1 LEKGEV
7 GCGGRVRGRLMDGEK
22 GGGLR
27 VKGSKMGEGS
37 AWRKRRRVMLGKGER
52 IMRDG
57 KKGRV

>member
-1 LEKGEV
+1 
-7 GCGGRVRGRLMDGEK
+7 
-22 GGGLR
+22 
-27 VKGSKMGEGS
+27 MGEGS